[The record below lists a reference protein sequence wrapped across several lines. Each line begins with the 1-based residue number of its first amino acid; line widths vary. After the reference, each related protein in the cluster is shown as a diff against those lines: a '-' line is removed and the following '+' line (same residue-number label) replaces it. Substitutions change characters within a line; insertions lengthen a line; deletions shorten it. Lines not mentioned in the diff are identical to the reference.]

1 VDIIRTKKSVFVK
14 HRIIWHNAWD
24 MKSQSSVPDHQAED
38 EGESTNHNET
48 KKQKRSNIFFYNLK
62 HRNKQCI

>member
-1 VDIIRTKKSVFVK
+1 MSLFITCSIFRKQTIQTEKKFDFLRDLV
-14 HRIIWHNAWD
+14 
-24 MKSQSSVPDHQAED
+24 SSVPDHQAED

-62 HRNKQCI
+62 HRNKQ